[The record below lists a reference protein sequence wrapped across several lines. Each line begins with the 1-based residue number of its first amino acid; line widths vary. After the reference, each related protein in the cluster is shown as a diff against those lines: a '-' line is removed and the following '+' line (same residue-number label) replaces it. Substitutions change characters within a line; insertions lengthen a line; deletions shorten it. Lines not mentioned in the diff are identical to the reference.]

1 MYVGIPK
8 SNPHLYVGIP
18 KSNPHAVI
26 LWEEAWSP
34 QHRTQCQPAKGKGK
48 WSEEVTGNQNKL

>member
-1 MYVGIPK
+1 M
-8 SNPHLYVGIP
+8 YVGIP